1 MTMIFWPDAL
11 LLLNTQKSTVIAAL
25 CGSVVSLYNDNCKG
39 RYMAHKI
46 TLIPLTQL
54 PILDCLLLFIC
65 IARCSVGALI
75 STVQLC
81 AVIFSGFVIVQVF
94 NRSRAVVVGV
104 SGFSL
109 VLFSHQHCCLFVNST
124 VLNFLTVYALC
135 AKACFSCTFTC
146 AAVAPSAL

>member
-1 MTMIFWPDAL
+1 
-11 LLLNTQKSTVIAAL
+11 
-25 CGSVVSLYNDNCKG
+25 
-39 RYMAHKI
+39 MAHQI
-46 TLIPLTQL
+46 TVMHLTL

-65 IARCSVGALI
+65 IARMFVGVLI

-124 VLNFLTVYALC
+124 VLNFLTLSMRYVQRRASAVHSRVPYLL
-135 AKACFSCTFTC
+135 
-146 AAVAPSAL
+146 AAVLFKLIT